1 MLLQSKGK
9 CSDCFPVDGTTM
21 GEKILIVDD
30 EEDIRVVL
38 DISLS
43 DMGYEVYTAED
54 GEEALR
60 ILSEIKPSIV
70 LTDIRMPV
78 MDGIELLRRIKQVNP
93 ETEVIMVTGHGDM
106 DLAIKSLKYEAT
118 DFITKPIKDDILEIA
133 LKRAQERISM
143 RRQLRDYTEHL
154 EDLVRE
160 KSAKLVEAERLI
172 AVGQVVDGLSSAMKN
187 IVDDI
192 ESGLTYFSEMPCF
205 VSIHDSGH
213 KIVATNQL
221 YRERLGN
228 KIGRNSWDIY
238 SEKAGSK
245 ENCPVGRTFS
255 TAQGQRRR
263 ETVRNM
269 DGSDLPVIVHTAPI
283 RNRNGEVELV
293 LEMAADL
300 TEVSRLQEDL
310 MTCQQRFELLFDAA
324 PCYLTVQDRN
334 LRLVTAN
341 KRFLEDF
348 GRGFGSFCARAF
360 THDGEPH
367 PDCPI
372 LKTFEEGIPQQAE
385 TVVTSKNG
393 ERYNVLIWT
402 APIKNAAGEVT
413 HVMEM
418 STNITQIRQLQDQLS
433 SLGLLIG
440 SISHGIKGL
449 LTGLDGGMYRVESG
463 FEKEDYTRIK
473 EGWEIVKHMVSR
485 IRNMSLDLLYYAKE
499 RDLHWERTDVLSFAN
514 DVALT
519 VEPKALGHGIEF
531 VRDFDDSVGEFEVDV
546 GVLASALTNI
556 LENALDACIEDNSD
570 KAHKI
575 IFGVKQNKDDIIFQ
589 VSDNGVGMDKE
600 TREKMFTLFYSSK
613 GSKGTGLGLFISNK
627 IIEQHEGSVQV
638 ESNLGEGSRF
648 IVRMPKILPVSIKT
662 SGKATVAK

>member
-1 MLLQSKGK
+1 M
-9 CSDCFPVDGTTM
+9 D
-21 GEKILIVDD
+21 EKILIVDD
-30 EEDIRVVL
+30 EEDIREVL
-38 DISLS
+38 KISLS
-43 DMGYEVYTAED
+43 DLGYEVYTAEN

-60 ILSEIKPSIV
+60 IVREVTPPIV

-78 MDGIELLRRIKQVNP
+78 MDGIELLRKIKQ
-93 ETEVIMVTGHGDM
+93 EDSEIEVIMITGHGDM
-106 DLAIKSLKYEAT
+106 NLAIKSLKYEAT
-118 DFITKPIKDDILEIA
+118 DFITKPIKDEVLEIA
-133 LKRAQERISM
+133 LKRAKERIFM

-172 AVGQVVDGLSSAMKN
+172 AVGQVVEGLSSAMRN
-187 IVDDI
+187 IVQDL
-192 ESGLTYFSEMPCF
+192 ESGLTYFNEMPCF
-205 VSIHDSGH
+205 ISIHNSGH

-221 YRERLGN
+221 YKARLGN
-228 KIGRNSWDIY
+228 KIGGNSWDIY
-238 SEKAGSK
+238 SEKVGSK
-245 ENCPVGRTFS
+245 ENCPVGRTLS

-263 ETVRNM
+263 ERVKDLN
-269 DGSDLPVIVHTAPI
+269 GGELPVIVHTAPI
-283 RNRNGEVELV
+283 RNREGEVELV

-300 TEVSRLQEDL
+300 AEVSRLQEDL
-310 MTCQQRFELLFDAA
+310 MTCQQRFQLLFESA
-324 PCYLTVQDRN
+324 PCYLTVQDSN
-334 LRLVTAN
+334 LKLITAN
-341 KRFLEDF
+341 KQFLEDF
-348 GRGFGSFCARAF
+348 GKEFGSFCAQAY
-360 THDGEPH
+360 THEGEPH
-367 PDCPI
+367 PECPV
-372 LKTFEEGIPQQAE
+372 LKTFEEAKPQQAE
-385 TVVTSKNG
+385 TVVTSKTG

-433 SLGLLIG
+433 SLGMLIG

-463 FEKEDYTRIK
+463 FEKEDQERIK
-473 EGWEIVKHMVSR
+473 EGWEIVKHMVGR

-499 RDLHWERTDVLSFAN
+499 RDLQWERTDVLTFAH

-531 VRDFDDSVGEFEVDV
+531 IREFDESAGEFEVDS

-556 LENALDACIEDNSD
+556 LENALDACLEDNAN

-575 IFGVKQNKDDIIFQ
+575 IFRVKQNEDEIIFD
-589 VSDNGVGMDKE
+589 VSDNGIGMDKE

-613 GSKGTGLGLFISNK
+613 GRGGTGLGLFISNQ
-627 IIEQHEGSVQV
+627 IIEQHEGSIQV
-638 ESNLGEGSRF
+638 DSTPGEGSRF
-648 IVRMPKILPVSIKT
+648 IVRMPKILPEEVKT
-662 SGKATVAK
+662 PQRD

>member
-1 MLLQSKGK
+1 
-9 CSDCFPVDGTTM
+9 M
-21 GEKILIVDD
+21 GERILIVDD

-43 DMGYEVYTAED
+43 DLGYEVYTAEN
-54 GEEALR
+54 GQEALR
-60 ILSEIKPSIV
+60 VLSEINPPIV

-78 MDGIELLRRIKQVNP
+78 MDGIELLRRVKQANP

-118 DFITKPIKDDILEIA
+118 DFITKPIKDEVLEIA

-143 RRQLRDYTEHL
+143 RRQLKDYTEHL

-172 AVGQVVDGLSSAMKN
+172 AVGQVVEGLSSAMKN
-187 IVDDI
+187 IVEDI

-221 YRERLGN
+221 YKERLGN

-263 ETVRNM
+263 ETVKHLN
-269 DGSDLPVIVHTAPI
+269 GSELPVIVHTAPI
-283 RNRNGEVELV
+283 RNREGEVELV

-310 MTCQQRFELLFDAA
+310 MTCQQRFQLLFDAA

-341 KRFLEDF
+341 KQFLEDF
-348 GRGFGSFCARAF
+348 GKGFGSFCARAF

-372 LKTFEEGIPQQAE
+372 LKTFEEGKPQQAE
-385 TVVTSKNG
+385 TVVTSNTG

-463 FEKEDYTRIK
+463 FEKEDHKRIK

-499 RDLHWERTDVLSFAN
+499 RDLQWERTDVLTFAH

-519 VEPKALGHGIEF
+519 VEPKALVRGIEF
-531 VRDFDDSVGEFEVDV
+531 VRDFDESVGEFEVDA

-556 LENALDACIEDNSD
+556 LENALDACIEDNSHKD
-570 KAHKI
+570 HKI
-575 IFGVKQNKDDIIFQ
+575 IFGVKQNEDDIIFH

-600 TREKMFTLFYSSK
+600 TIEKMFTLFYSSK
-613 GSKGTGLGLFISNK
+613 GSKGTGLGLYISNK

-638 ESNLGEGSRF
+638 DSNPGEGSRF
-648 IVRMPKILPVSIKT
+648 IIRMPKILPANVKT
-662 SGKATVAK
+662 PRESASNSGAKTTVAK

>member
-1 MLLQSKGK
+1 
-9 CSDCFPVDGTTM
+9 M
-21 GEKILIVDD
+21 GERILIVDD
-30 EEDIRVVL
+30 EEDIRAVL

-43 DMGYEVYTAED
+43 DLGYEVYTAEN

-60 ILSEIKPSIV
+60 ILSEINPPIV

-78 MDGIELLRRIKQVNP
+78 MDGIELLRRIKQANP

-118 DFITKPIKDDILEIA
+118 DFITKPIKDEVLEIA
-133 LKRAQERISM
+133 LKRALERISM
-143 RRQLRDYTEHL
+143 RRQLKDYTEHL

-172 AVGQVVDGLSSAMKN
+172 AVGQVVEGLSSAMRN
-187 IVDDI
+187 IVEDL
-192 ESGLTYFSEMPCF
+192 ESGLTYFNEMPCF
-205 VSIHDSGH
+205 VSIHNSGH
-213 KIVATNQL
+213 KVVATNQL
-221 YRERLGN
+221 YKERLGN

-238 SEKAGSK
+238 AEKAGSK
-245 ENCPVGRTFS
+245 DNCPVGRTLS

-263 ETVRNM
+263 ERVKNLK
-269 DGSDLPVIVHTAPI
+269 GIELPVIVHTAPI
-283 RNRNGEVELV
+283 RNRDGEVELV

-310 MTCQQRFELLFDAA
+310 MTCQQRFQLLFEAA

-334 LRLVTAN
+334 LKLMTAN
-341 KRFLEDF
+341 KQFLEDF
-348 GRGFGSFCARAF
+348 GKEFGSFCAQAF
-360 THDGEPH
+360 SHEGEPH
-367 PDCPI
+367 PECPI
-372 LKTFEEGIPQQAE
+372 LKTFEEGKPQQAE

-393 ERYNVLIWT
+393 KRYNVLIWT

-463 FEKEDYTRIK
+463 FEKEDQERMK

-499 RDLHWERTDVLSFAN
+499 RDLQWERTDVLTFAN

-531 VRDFDDSVGEFEVDV
+531 VRDFDESVGEFEVDA

-556 LENALDACIEDNSD
+556 LENALEACIEDNSN

-575 IFGVKQNKDDIIFQ
+575 IFGVKQEEDDIIFD
-589 VSDNGVGMDKE
+589 VSDNGIGMDKE
-600 TREKMFTLFYSSK
+600 TRDKMFTLFYSSK

-638 ESNLGEGSRF
+638 DSNPGEGSRF
-648 IVRMPKILPVSIKT
+648 IVRMPKILPAEVKT
-662 SGKATVAK
+662 AQIN

>member
-1 MLLQSKGK
+1 
-9 CSDCFPVDGTTM
+9 
-21 GEKILIVDD
+21 
-30 EEDIRVVL
+30 
-38 DISLS
+38 
-43 DMGYEVYTAED
+43 
-54 GEEALR
+54 
-60 ILSEIKPSIV
+60 
-70 LTDIRMPV
+70 
-78 MDGIELLRRIKQVNP
+78 
-93 ETEVIMVTGHGDM
+93 
-106 DLAIKSLKYEAT
+106 
-118 DFITKPIKDDILEIA
+118 
-133 LKRAQERISM
+133 
-143 RRQLRDYTEHL
+143 
-154 EDLVRE
+154 
-160 KSAKLVEAERLI
+160 VEAERLI

-187 IVDDI
+187 IVEDI
-192 ESGLTYFSEMPCF
+192 ESGLTYFSEMPYF

-228 KIGRNSWDIY
+228 KIGRNIWDIY

-310 MTCQQRFELLFDAA
+310 MTCQQRFQLLFEAA

-334 LRLVTAN
+334 LKLITAN
-341 KRFLEDF
+341 KQFLEDF
-348 GRGFGSFCARAF
+348 GREFGSFCARTF
-360 THDGEPH
+360 SHDGEPH

-372 LKTFEEGIPQQAE
+372 LKTFDEGKPQQAE
-385 TVVTSKNG
+385 TVVTSRSG

-402 APIKNAAGEVT
+402 APIRNAAGEVT

-463 FEKEDYTRIK
+463 FEKEDQERIK

-499 RDLHWERTDVLSFAN
+499 RDLQWERTDVLTFAN

-519 VEPKALGHGIEF
+519 VEPKALGHSIEF
-531 VRDFDDSVGEFEVDV
+531 VRDFDRSVGEFEVDA
-546 GVLASALTNI
+546 GVLAPALTNI
-556 LENALDACIEDNSD
+556 LENALDACIEDNAGKS
-570 KAHKI
+570 HKI
-575 IFGVKQNKDDIIFQ
+575 IFGVKQNEDDIIFH
-589 VSDNGVGMDKE
+589 VSDNGIGIDKK
-600 TREKMFTLFYSSK
+600 TREQMFTLFYSSK
-613 GSKGTGLGLFISNK
+613 GREGTGLGLFISNQ
-627 IIEQHEGSVQV
+627 IIEQHGGSIKVD
-638 ESNLGEGSRF
+638 SSPGEGSRF
-648 IVRMPKILPVSIKT
+648 IVRMPKILPADIKIERAYPDT
-662 SGKATVAK
+662 GVKTTLAK

>member
-1 MLLQSKGK
+1 
-9 CSDCFPVDGTTM
+9 M
-21 GEKILIVDD
+21 GERILIVDD

-43 DMGYEVYTAED
+43 DLGYEVYTAEN

-60 ILSEIKPSIV
+60 IITEISPPIV

-78 MDGIELLRRIKQVNP
+78 MDGIELLRRIKQINQD
-93 ETEVIMVTGHGDM
+93 TEVIMVTGHGDM

-118 DFITKPIKDDILEIA
+118 DFITKPIKDEALEIA
-133 LKRAQERISM
+133 LKRARERISM

-172 AVGQVVDGLSSAMKN
+172 AVGQVVEGLSSAMKN
-187 IVDDI
+187 MVEDI
-192 ESGLTYFSEMPCF
+192 ESGLTYFNEMPCY
-205 VSIHDSGH
+205 VSIHNSKH
-213 KIVATNQL
+213 KVVATNQL

-228 KIGRNSWDIY
+228 KIGSNSWDIY
-238 SEKAGSK
+238 LEKAGSK
-245 ENCPVGRTFS
+245 ENCPVGRTLS

-263 ETVRNM
+263 ERVKHLK
-269 DGSDLPVIVHTAPI
+269 GGDLPVIVHTSPI
-283 RNRNGEVELV
+283 RNREGEVELV
-293 LEMAADL
+293 LEIAADL
-300 TEVSRLQEDL
+300 AEVSRLQEDL
-310 MTCQQRFELLFDAA
+310 MTCQQRFQLLFDAS

-334 LRLVTAN
+334 LRMITAN
-341 KRFLEDF
+341 KQFLKDF
-348 GRGFGSFCARAF
+348 GKEFGSFCAQAF
-360 THDGEPH
+360 THDGEPR
-367 PDCPI
+367 PDCPV
-372 LKTFEEGIPQQAE
+372 LKTFEEGKPQQAE
-385 TVVTSKNG
+385 TVVTAKTG

-402 APIKNAAGEVT
+402 APIKNAAGEIT

-433 SLGLLIG
+433 SLGMLIG

-463 FEKEDYTRIK
+463 IERKDQERIK

-499 RDLHWERTDVLSFAN
+499 RDLQWERTDVLTLAN
-514 DVALT
+514 DVVLT
-519 VEPKALGHGIEF
+519 VEPKALGHNIEF
-531 VRDFDDSVGEFEVDV
+531 VRDFEESVGEFEVDG

-556 LENALDACIEDNSD
+556 LENALDACIQDNAN

-575 IFGVKQNKDDIIFQ
+575 IFGVKQDGDDIIFN
-589 VSDNGVGMDKE
+589 VSDNGIGMDKE
-600 TREKMFTLFYSSK
+600 TRDKIFTLFYSSK
-613 GSKGTGLGLFISNK
+613 GREGTGLGLFISNK
-627 IIEQHEGSVQV
+627 IIEQHGGSILVD
-638 ESNLGEGSRF
+638 SAPGKGSHF
-648 IVRMPKILPVSIKT
+648 IVRMPKILPEEVKT
-662 SGKATVAK
+662 PRRATLAK

>member
-1 MLLQSKGK
+1 
-9 CSDCFPVDGTTM
+9 M

-30 EEDIRVVL
+30 EEDIRLVL

-43 DMGYEVYTAED
+43 DLGYAVYTAEN
-54 GEEALR
+54 GEEALQ
-60 ILSEIKPSIV
+60 ILSEINPPIV

-118 DFITKPIKDDILEIA
+118 DFITKPIKDEVLKIA

-172 AVGQVVDGLSSAMKN
+172 AVGQAVEGFSSAMRN
-187 IVDDI
+187 MMEDI
-192 ESGLTYFSEMPCF
+192 ESGLTYFNEMPCF
-205 VSIHDSGH
+205 VSIHNSGH
-213 KIVATNQL
+213 KVVAANQL
-221 YRERLGN
+221 YKERLGN
-228 KIGRNSWDIY
+228 KIGHNSWDIY
-238 SEKAGSK
+238 AEKAGSK
-245 ENCPVGRTFS
+245 ENCPVGRTLS
-255 TAQGQRRR
+255 TAQGQRRKER
-263 ETVRNM
+263 VKNLN
-269 DGSDLPVIVHTAPI
+269 GSDLPVIVHTSPI
-283 RNRNGEVELV
+283 RNQDGEVELV
-293 LEMAADL
+293 LEIAADL
-300 TEVSRLQEDL
+300 KEVSRLQEDL
-310 MTCQQRFELLFDAA
+310 MTCQQRFELLFEAA

-334 LRLVTAN
+334 LKLITAN
-341 KRFLEDF
+341 KQFLEDF
-348 GRGFGSFCARAF
+348 GKDFGSFCSRAF
-360 THDGEPH
+360 SFEGEPH

-372 LKTFEEGIPQQAE
+372 LKTFEEGKPQQAE
-385 TVVTSKNG
+385 TVVTSKTG
-393 ERYNVLIWT
+393 EHYNVLIWT

-418 STNITQIRQLQDQLS
+418 STNITQIRELQDQLS

-463 FEKEDYTRIK
+463 FEKEDRERIK

-499 RDLHWERTDVLSFAN
+499 RDLQWERTDVLTFAN
-514 DVALT
+514 EVALT
-519 VEPKALGHGIEF
+519 VEPKALGRGIEF
-531 VRDFDDSVGEFEVDV
+531 IRDFDEAAGEFEVDS

-556 LENALDACIEDNSD
+556 LENGLDACIEDNAN

-575 IFGVKQNKDDIIFQ
+575 IFGVKEDEDDILFH
-589 VSDNGVGMDKE
+589 VSDNGIGMDKE

-613 GSKGTGLGLFISNK
+613 GREGTGLGLFISNK
-627 IIEQHEGSVQV
+627 IIEEHGGSILVD
-638 ESNLGEGSRF
+638 SSPGEGSHF
-648 IVRMPKILPVSIKT
+648 IVRMPKILPADIKT
-662 SGKATVAK
+662 PREVASNSRERTTLAK